1 MEFQDFIEKQDGIY
15 SRFRDTFKVE
25 QEGIVQ
31 NVPQLQGGY
40 LIAYRHPRNIA
51 DALGEFSEKVS
62 KIVPS
67 LTYDAQNAHTTISDY
82 QVGDD
87 FFLDRSILQNLSEA
101 VSVNLSSLKKQE
113 IDYQEWLLNQNTGL
127 AGGIPNPSFLENAE
141 KIIESVDEKGIQ
153 LRLPWG
159 VHITTNRFLEN
170 KSPEEIAELINLFKT
185 SKPLGV
191 SKPDTIDVAYFYFT
205 PKGFDFNTYNRFSL
219 N

>member
-1 MEFQDFIEKQDGIY
+1 MEFQAFIEKQDGIY
-15 SRFRDTFKVE
+15 SRFRDTSKVE
-25 QEGIVQ
+25 QEGIVP

-40 LIAYRHPRNIA
+40 LIAYRHPRKIA

-82 QVGDD
+82 QVGED
-87 FFLDRSILQNLSEA
+87 FSLDSSVLQNLSGA
-101 VSVNLSSLKKQE
+101 VSVNLPFLKRPN

-127 AGGIPNPSFLENAE
+127 AGGIPNLSFLENAE
-141 KIIESVDEKGIQ
+141 RIIKLADEREIQ

-170 KSPEEIAELINLFKT
+170 RSPEEIAELINLFKT

-191 SKPDTIDVAYFYFT
+191 SKPDTIDVAYFHFT
-205 PKGFDFNTYNRFSL
+205 PNGFDFNTYERFPL
-219 N
+219 K